1 MSEKLSVIGGGLAG
15 SEAAWQAARRGLAV
29 TLYEMRPTVQT
40 EIHRTEGLAEI
51 VCSNSLGSVLPN
63 RAPGLLKE
71 ELQRLDSMV
80 LSCAF
85 ETAVPAGQ
93 ALAVDRQRFS
103 DAVEARLRGL
113 PNVTIVREE
122 VSRIPDD
129 RPVVVATGP
138 LTSPS
143 LAAHVQELLGQDYL
157 YFYDAAS
164 PIVSTD
170 SLDPDAMFAASRYGK
185 SGDDYLNC
193 PLNEAE
199 YQAFYEALMAA
210 ETVPFKDFEKPKF
223 FEACLPVEELAARG
237 RDTLRFGCM
246 KPVGLPDPRTGKEA
260 YAVLQLRAE
269 NEARTMYNLV
279 GFQTRMK
286 WGEQRRVFR
295 LIPALRQAEFLR
307 YGVMHRN
314 IFINSPTA
322 LSPTSEL
329 KGHPGI
335 FLAGCLIGSE
345 GYVEC
350 VASGWLAGVNAV
362 RSLRGEPLLVL
373 PQETCI
379 GSLLHYL
386 TTSRSDTF
394 QPMNVN
400 FGLMPPLETRLRKK
414 EQRQDAMMARAR
426 QSLTTFLDTVTAHV

>member
-143 LAAHVQELLGQDYL
+143 LAAHV
-157 YFYDAAS
+157 
-164 PIVSTD
+164 
-170 SLDPDAMFAASRYGK
+170 
-185 SGDDYLNC
+185 
-193 PLNEAE
+193 
-199 YQAFYEALMAA
+199 
-210 ETVPFKDFEKPKF
+210 
-223 FEACLPVEELAARG
+223 
-237 RDTLRFGCM
+237 
-246 KPVGLPDPRTGKEA
+246 
-260 YAVLQLRAE
+260 
-269 NEARTMYNLV
+269 
-279 GFQTRMK
+279 
-286 WGEQRRVFR
+286 
-295 LIPALRQAEFLR
+295 
-307 YGVMHRN
+307 
-314 IFINSPTA
+314 
-322 LSPTSEL
+322 
-329 KGHPGI
+329 
-335 FLAGCLIGSE
+335 
-345 GYVEC
+345 
-350 VASGWLAGVNAV
+350 
-362 RSLRGEPLLVL
+362 
-373 PQETCI
+373 
-379 GSLLHYL
+379 
-386 TTSRSDTF
+386 
-394 QPMNVN
+394 
-400 FGLMPPLETRLRKK
+400 
-414 EQRQDAMMARAR
+414 
-426 QSLTTFLDTVTAHV
+426 